1 MHCCVYRHY
10 YSHLMQL
17 FVILMTVNGDELSQF
32 NCSRQLLYV
41 YSSNCCKWIADKYV
55 QSSVG
60 KRILWGMPGKTN
72 ILFLPS
78 WVLLF
83 PFPHGVFQSKVFYK
97 IYILACLIP
106 HIISGCSFVSMHK
119 DLDSVPSFGNNWI
132 DYVCKFKTFLDSLG
146 S

>member
-17 FVILMTVNGDELSQF
+17 FVILMTVNGDELCQF

-83 PFPHGVFQSKVFYK
+83 PFPWSISKQGFLQDLRSSMFNSTYHFRLFFCYPCIK
-97 IYILACLIP
+97 FLIP
-106 HIISGCSFVSMHK
+106 
-119 DLDSVPSFGNNWI
+119 
-132 DYVCKFKTFLDSLG
+132 FLLLETIE
-146 S
+146 